1 MELRDDPFL
10 DVDDIDAPW
19 HFLFFAVSV
28 AGNSTKEVL
37 EVNKDQVIT
46 SVNASAVHD
55 PGLIC
60 HSYDM
65 SDVNMTNKTFCQKSV
80 LIE

>member
-1 MELRDDPFL
+1 MT
-10 DVDDIDAPW
+10 
-19 HFLFFAVSV
+19 LFWMLMILMGLGISYFSAVSV

-80 LIE
+80 FIE

>member
-1 MELRDDPFL
+1 MTLFWML
-10 DVDDIDAPW
+10 MILM
-19 HFLFFAVSV
+19 HLGISYFFAVSV
-28 AGNSTKEVL
+28 TGNSTKEVL

-60 HSYDM
+60 HLYDM
-65 SDVNMTNKTFCQKSV
+65 SDVNMTNKTFCQKSIF
-80 LIE
+80 IE

>member
-1 MELRDDPFL
+1 MTLFWML
-10 DVDDIDAPW
+10 MI
-19 HFLFFAVSV
+19 LMGLGISYFFAVSV

-80 LIE
+80 FIE

>member
-1 MELRDDPFL
+1 MT
-10 DVDDIDAPW
+10 
-19 HFLFFAVSV
+19 LFWMLMILMGLGISYFSAVSV

-65 SDVNMTNKTFCQKSV
+65 SDVNMTNKTFVKNLFS
-80 LIE
+80 